1 MTTDQFL
8 KAIEKT
14 YADGVNII
22 KAKNKDYSTATN
34 PFRNFEYASYV
45 NVSVE
50 DAIMVRISDKIARI
64 ANLMHQDGR
73 AVMDERIEDTIL
85 DCINYLAIL
94 KTYLDDQN
102 AKQRIDDENTN
113 TNS

>member
-1 MTTDQFL
+1 MTTQQFL
-8 KAIEKT
+8 EAIEKT
-14 YADGVNII
+14 YSDGINII
-22 KAKNKDYSTATN
+22 KSKNKDYSTAQN

-45 NVSVE
+45 NVCVE

-64 ANLMHQDGR
+64 ANLMHQEGR

-94 KTYLDDQN
+94 KTYLESKASVPGFSDP
-102 AKQRIDDENTN
+102 DEIPF
-113 TNS
+113 